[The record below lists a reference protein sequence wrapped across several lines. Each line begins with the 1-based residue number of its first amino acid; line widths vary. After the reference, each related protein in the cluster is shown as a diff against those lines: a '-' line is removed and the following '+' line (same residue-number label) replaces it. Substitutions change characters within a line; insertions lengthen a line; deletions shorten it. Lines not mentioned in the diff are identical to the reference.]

1 MLFVILGAISA
12 VAVWYWRLSMARDA
26 AREIG
31 NIAGDM
37 ANLPRRF
44 GFRRRANAHAVEGV
58 DDADLATTAI
68 ATAFLELGGM
78 PTREDQVAL
87 AGTLNSQLGI
97 PAEDV
102 EEMMILGRWLVGE
115 CQGPQP
121 AITRITKR
129 LAKLDPAAF
138 QNLLPVL
145 NAVGSRQGG
154 LTDKQRDALDEIAR
168 ILKLR

>member
-1 MLFVILGAISA
+1 MIFVILGVISA

-31 NIAGDM
+31 NIAGDL
-37 ANLPRRF
+37 ANAPRRF
-44 GFRRRANAHAVEGV
+44 GFRRRANAHPVEGV
-58 DDADLATTAI
+58 DDPDLAIAAI

-87 AGTLNSQLGI
+87 ASALNSQLGI
-97 PAEDV
+97 APDDA

-121 AITRITKR
+121 AITRLTKR

-138 QNLLPVL
+138 QKLLPVL
-145 NAVGSRQGG
+145 NAVGSRQGR
-154 LTDKQRDALDEIAR
+154 LSDKQRDALEEIAR
-168 ILKLR
+168 MLKLR